1 MREDNRYGYKR
12 YILTKQ
18 EVIESF
24 NNPYKVVWQASG
36 YGEDA
41 IWTYENL
48 MYYLEYHQHYSWG
61 IWDIRRYESAEEFIE
76 DGKRYNYAL
85 KSLKK
90 GYNLYKFP
98 VEVYDGGIY
107 IKGIDGFEFVSFDNL
122 LRDYRWEDGRKCGI
136 INYAT
141 PSISI
146 E

>member
-1 MREDNRYGYKR
+1 MREDNRYCYKR

-18 EVIESF
+18 EVIDSF

-36 YGEDA
+36 YGNNP

-48 MYYLEYHQHYSWG
+48 VHYLEFYQHHSWG
-61 IWDIRRYESAEEFIE
+61 IWDIRGYESAKEFIE
-76 DGKRYNYAL
+76 DGKKYNYVL
-85 KSLKK
+85 KSLK

-98 VEVYDGGIY
+98 AEVCDGGFY

>member
-18 EVIESF
+18 EVIDSF

-36 YGEDA
+36 YGESA
-41 IWTYENL
+41 ILTYDKL
-48 MYYLEYHQHYSWG
+48 MYYLENRHLYSWG
-61 IWDIRRYESAEEFIE
+61 IWDIRSYENAKEFIE
-76 DGKRYNYAL
+76 DGKKYNYVL
-85 KSLKK
+85 KSLK
-90 GYNLYKFP
+90 GYNLYKIP
-98 VEVYDGGIY
+98 VEVCDGGIY

>member
-1 MREDNRYGYKR
+1 MREDNRCGYKR

-18 EVIESF
+18 EVIDSF
-24 NNPYKVVWQASG
+24 NNPYKVIWEATG
-36 YGEDA
+36 CGKNA

-48 MYYLEYHQHYSWG
+48 MHYLEHHHHYYWG
-61 IWDIRRYESAEEFIE
+61 IWDIRGYENTKEFIE
-76 DGKRYNYAL
+76 DGKKYNYVL
-85 KSLKK
+85 KSLKE
-90 GYNLYKFP
+90 YNLYKFP
-98 VEVYDGGIY
+98 VEVCDGGIY

>member
-18 EVIESF
+18 EVIDSF
-24 NNPYKVVWQASG
+24 NNPYKVVWEASG
-36 YGEDA
+36 HGRDV
-41 IWTYENL
+41 ICTYENL
-48 MYYLEYHQHYSWG
+48 MHYLEYHQHYSWR
-61 IWDIRRYESAEEFIE
+61 IWDIRGYESAKEFIE
-76 DGKRYNYAL
+76 DGKKYNYVL
-85 KSLKK
+85 KSLKE
-90 GYNLYKFP
+90 YNLYKFP
-98 VEVYDGGIY
+98 VEVCDGGIY

-122 LRDYRWEDGRKCGI
+122 LRDYRWEDSMKCGI

>member
-18 EVIESF
+18 EVIDSF

-36 YGEDA
+36 YGESA
-41 IWTYENL
+41 ILTYDKL
-48 MYYLEYHQHYSWG
+48 MYYLGNCHLYSWG
-61 IWDIRRYESAEEFIE
+61 IWDIRCYESAKEFIE
-76 DGKRYNYAL
+76 DGKKYNYVL
-85 KSLKK
+85 KSLK

>member
-12 YILTKQ
+12 YIFTKQ
-18 EVIESF
+18 EVIDSF

-36 YGEDA
+36 YGESA
-41 IWTYENL
+41 ILTYENL
-48 MYYLEYHQHYSWG
+48 MHYLENHQYYSWG
-61 IWDIRRYESAEEFIE
+61 IWDIRCYKSAKEFIE
-76 DGKRYNYAL
+76 DGKKYNYVL
-85 KSLKK
+85 KSLK
-90 GYNLYKFP
+90 GYNLYKIP

-141 PSISI
+141 SSISI